1 MSKKHRRS
9 DENVFRPSQPM
20 DEDTQRTLSEAME
33 GIDLDDV
40 MGGEEAVVEESSDE
54 GTLEGRVVGI
64 HEENIFVELP
74 GAEQGVLPAEQF
86 DEGDLPAEGDLVE
99 VVARG
104 YEESEGLVLLSRKG
118 AAQPAEWDTLEV
130 GQLVEG
136 RVTGT
141 NKGGLELNV
150 NGIRAFMPLSQID
163 RDYIEE
169 PRSYLDQKLRC
180 EVVELNRA
188 ARRLIV
194 SRRAL
199 LEAEAAEAAQH
210 TWESL
215 QEGQVVSGTVRRVM
229 PYGAF
234 VDIGGVDGL
243 LHVSDMSYGRVE
255 DPASVV
261 QPGQMVE
268 VKVLKLARDEQR
280 VSLGLKQIKADPWLN
295 AQTDWPVG
303 SPVSGRVTKLADFGA
318 FVELTG
324 GVEGLVPISEMS
336 YERRIHHP
344 SEIVNVGDVVQVRV
358 LSVDPDQRRI
368 SLSIKAAGDDPWL
381 GASVRWPK
389 DSFVDGIVKNVTDF
403 GAFVELTPGVEGLV
417 HVSQLGEGFVRAVS
431 DVVELGQSVRARVL
445 EVDEEQRRISLSL
458 KDQPGSAPPIEEA
471 TSDKPSRRAKAKRKR
486 PLKGGLD

>member
-1 MSKKHRRS
+1 MSKRHGDS

-20 DEDTQRTLSEAME
+20 DDDTQRALNEAME

-40 MGGEEAVVEESSDE
+40 MGGEEAVVEEVSEE
-54 GTLEGRVVGI
+54 GTLQGCVVGI

-74 GAEQGVLPAEQF
+74 GAEQGVLPAAQF
-86 DEGDLPAEGDLVE
+86 DEDDLPAEGDLVE
-99 VVARG
+99 VVPRG

-118 AAQPAEWDTLEV
+118 VALPAEWETLEV
-130 GQLVEG
+130 GQVVEG

-141 NKGGLELNV
+141 NKGGLELDV

-163 RDYIEE
+163 REFIEE
-169 PRSYLDQKLRC
+169 PRSYLGQKLPC
-180 EVVELNRA
+180 HVAELNRA
-188 ARRLIV
+188 ERRLVV

-199 LEAEAAEAAQH
+199 LEAEAAEAAQL
-210 TWESL
+210 TWETL
-215 QEGQVVSGTVRRVM
+215 QEGQVISGTVRRVM

-255 DPASVV
+255 DPTLVV

-268 VKVLKLARDEQR
+268 VKVLKLDPVEQR

-303 SPVSGRVTKLADFGA
+303 SLISGRVTKLADFGA

-336 YERRIHHP
+336 HERRIHHP
-344 SEIVNVGDVVQVRV
+344 SEIVNPGDVVQVRV
-358 LSVDPDQRRI
+358 LSVDPARRRI
-368 SLSIKAAGDDPWL
+368 SLSIKGAGDDPWV

-389 DSFVDGIVKNVTDF
+389 DSLVAGIVKNITDF
-403 GAFVELTPGVEGLV
+403 GAFVEIAPGVEGLI
-417 HVSQLGEGFVRAVS
+417 HVSQLGDGFVRAIS

-458 KDQPGSAPPIEEA
+458 KHQPGSAPPTEEA
-471 TSDKPSRRAKAKRKR
+471 MSEKPSRPEAKRKR